1 MRFRLTSFHKKSAFS
16 ATAHSENSES
26 GRLSYFIQFFVWF
39 HIVCD
44 RYASDHAHFTF
55 FNLIWPLS
63 LSWVF
68 EIQTNGYTEKLSYVM
83 LSSAFPGMLCISLHI
98 TCSKF
103 CHQHFKIQKRFSY
116 TKTCSAFHGE
126 LCIFILFFPQPVE
139 TKLLFSKTFYVCSL
153 FLVRDE
159 GTIILQIWR
168 RKMYLITNIKVLR
181 KRIQSDLY
189 FFSSYHQFYLHA
201 KMKSKVE
208 EIFKNLNK

>member
-68 EIQTNGYTEKLSYVM
+68 EIQTNGYTEKLSYLTKTWFYTLNFKIFWCWWLSIVYWVTENDSVSDTKEHIIVGPLELKI
-83 LSSAFPGMLCISLHI
+83 LSSLKQMTL
-98 TCSKF
+98 SKY
-103 CHQHFKIQKRFSY
+103 SWM
-116 TKTCSAFHGE
+116 
-126 LCIFILFFPQPVE
+126 P
-139 TKLLFSKTFYVCSL
+139 LLFWT
-153 FLVRDE
+153 
-159 GTIILQIWR
+159 
-168 RKMYLITNIKVLR
+168 
-181 KRIQSDLY
+181 
-189 FFSSYHQFYLHA
+189 H
-201 KMKSKVE
+201 
-208 EIFKNLNK
+208 

>member
-68 EIQTNGYTEKLSYVM
+68 EIQTNGYTEKLSYDKYKYKIMKIIVSWVGQSTTLALNKYRQGLVKLFQSFLTKAM
-83 LSSAFPGMLCISLHI
+83 GCKSWAKLHI
-98 TCSKF
+98 
-103 CHQHFKIQKRFSY
+103 
-116 TKTCSAFHGE
+116 
-126 LCIFILFFPQPVE
+126 L
-139 TKLLFSKTFYVCSL
+139 
-153 FLVRDE
+153 
-159 GTIILQIWR
+159 
-168 RKMYLITNIKVLR
+168 
-181 KRIQSDLY
+181 
-189 FFSSYHQFYLHA
+189 
-201 KMKSKVE
+201 
-208 EIFKNLNK
+208 EIFQMNL